1 MVKALKVKNEVVPVT
16 AEMNENLAN
25 VYSQEV
31 TARTSMIRDNL
42 RFHRERGRV
51 ISRVKEGK
59 SLDGKTD
66 VDYGQNPV
74 EVLADKLGVSRSYA
88 YKLATF
94 YKLYENIDTF
104 QDLLDK
110 FEDYQFTLSW
120 SHFNFLVHVKDS
132 ELRQELI
139 EEALKD
145 KLSVRALQN
154 RLADK
159 NIEVEDD
166 SFVEEGIDDN
176 ELVQTPPTIP
186 VVLASELE
194 EPQPRET
201 EEDSSD
207 ESSDS
212 TVSGSSNPVKILKNL
227 VTSAAKFGDK
237 LVDLVGDLTISLNE
251 VDGSRANRDV
261 FKGLSSSK
269 EVLHSL
275 KQQINEYHNQIESIE
290 TRLLSQRREGDDD

>member
-1 MVKALKVKNEVVPVT
+1 MAKALKVKSEVVPTTV
-16 AEMNENLAN
+16 AINDNLAN
-25 VYSQEV
+25 IYYQEV
-31 TARTSMIRDNL
+31 SARTNMIRDSL

-51 ISRVKEGK
+51 ISRIKEGK

-66 VDYGQNPV
+66 VDYGPNPV
-74 EVLADKLGVSRSYA
+74 EVLSDKLDISRSYA

-110 FEDYQFTLSW
+110 FEDNQFTLSW
-120 SHFNFLVHVKDS
+120 SHFNCLVHVKD
-132 ELRQELI
+132 ENLRQELI

-145 KLSVRALQN
+145 KLSVRALHN
-154 RLADK
+154 LLTDK
-159 NIEVEDD
+159 NIKVDDDGFVDERIED
-166 SFVEEGIDDN
+166 G
-176 ELVQTPPTIP
+176 LPTQTIPTIP

-194 EPQPRET
+194 EAAAREPADRSSDPSD
-201 EEDSSD
+201 DSSVM
-207 ESSDS
+207 
-212 TVSGSSNPVKILKNL
+212 TGNPVKILKNL
-227 VTSAAKFGDK
+227 VTVAAKFGDK

-251 VDGSRANRDV
+251 VDGSRTHRDV

-275 KQQINEYHNQIESIE
+275 KQQINEYHTQLESIE
-290 TRLLSQRREGDDD
+290 TRLLNQRCEDKDD

>member
-1 MVKALKVKNEVVPVT
+1 MAKALKVKTEVVVT
-16 AEMNENLAN
+16 DGAINENLAN
-25 VYSQEV
+25 VYYQEV
-31 TARTSMIRDNL
+31 SARTSMIRDNL

-66 VDYGQNPV
+66 VDYGPNPV
-74 EVLADKLGVSRSYA
+74 EVLSDKLGVSRSYA

-120 SHFNFLVHVKDS
+120 SHFNCLVHVKDA

-145 KLSVRALQN
+145 KLSVRALHN
-154 RLADK
+154 RLTDK
-159 NIEVEDD
+159 NIKVDD
-166 SFVEEGIDDN
+166 DEFVEEGIDDG
-176 ELVQTPPTIP
+176 LVTQTVPTVP

-194 EPQPRET
+194 EPEPREPA
-201 EEDSSD
+201 EESHDSSD
-207 ESSDS
+207 DS
-212 TVSGSSNPVKILKNL
+212 PVTTGNPVKILKNL
-227 VTSAAKFGDK
+227 VTVAAKFGDK

-251 VDGSRANRDV
+251 VDGSRAHRDV

-275 KQQINEYHNQIESIE
+275 KQQLNEYHTQLDNIE
-290 TRLLSQRREGDDD
+290 TRLLSQRREDKDD